1 MTHLVQ
7 SFFHASAAA
16 PVVHIHDPL
25 LQAYGVQLAI
35 KREDMLH
42 PVVSG
47 NKWRKLKYN
56 LLEASEQGYKSLLSF
71 GGAYSNHIHALAS
84 VGKALDF
91 TTIGVIRGESFVEAN
106 PSLADALRFGMQL
119 YFVDRQTYRRR
130 NDTDYTD
137 RLQQRFGPCY
147 LLPEGG
153 STPLAV
159 KGVAELWQEVKE
171 PFDYVALAAGTGAT
185 AAGVIQGAP
194 ADTEVRVF
202 AVLKGG
208 GFLRHEI
215 EVYLNGMDS
224 TARWQLYE
232 NFHGGGYARLTPR
245 LVAFMDRFEALH
257 AIPLDP
263 IYTAKML
270 YGVYAQI
277 RSGEIAPGSRVLAI
291 HTGGLQGRRGM
302 EERMQALRTDKDYV
316 YI

>member
-1 MTHLVQ
+1 
-7 SFFHASAAA
+7 
-16 PVVHIHDPL
+16 VVYLYDPL
-25 LQAYGVQLAI
+25 LQVHGVQLAI

-56 LLEASEQGYKSLLSF
+56 LLEASEQGYKRLLSF

-84 VGKALDF
+84 VGKELDF
-91 TTIGVIRGESFVEAN
+91 TTIGVIRGESFAADN
-106 PSLADALRFGMQL
+106 ASLADVRRFGMQL
-119 YFVDRQTYRRR
+119 HFVDRHTYRRR
-130 NDTDYTD
+130 TDIDYINA
-137 RLQQRFGPCY
+137 LQNRFGPCY
-147 LLPEGG
+147 LIPEGG

-159 KGVAELWQEVKE
+159 KGVAELWQEVDE

-185 AAGVIQGAP
+185 AAGVIQAAP
-194 ADTEVRVF
+194 VATEVRVY
-202 AVLKGG
+202 AVLKGA
-208 GFLRHEI
+208 GFLSHEI
-215 EVYLNGMDS
+215 SAYLSDRSRFSN
-224 TARWQLYE
+224 WQLFQEYH
-232 NFHGGGYARLTPR
+232 FGGYARINPR

-270 YGVYAQI
+270 YAVYAQI

-302 EERMQALRTDKDYV
+302 EERMQILRTHHDYR
-316 YI
+316 YE